1 MIKKITKQISDHA
14 QITLIVSILL
24 MIIFAPYYW
33 NASFAGYFN
42 FLFLTLILLS
52 AILTLKKSRIELRK
66 LSKVGYIII
75 AINLIIA
82 ITDNADIEF
91 INRVLFILFFVIVAI
106 NLLIEIVK
114 SKEVDTQVIFSAVAV
129 YVLFGFCG
137 AVVAAVITFFEPD
150 AFVLTSNYASQFHQF
165 LYFSYITITTT
176 GYGDILP
183 VKPIAR
189 TLAIF
194 LALFGNLYL
203 TVIIGILIGKYLSR
217 KNS

>member
-1 MIKKITKQISDHA
+1 
-14 QITLIVSILL
+14 
-24 MIIFAPYYW
+24 
-33 NASFAGYFN
+33 
-42 FLFLTLILLS
+42 
-52 AILTLKKSRIELRK
+52 LKKSRIELRK

-91 INRVLFILFFVIVAI
+91 INRILFILFFVIVAI

-150 AFVLTSNYASQFHQF
+150 AFVLQVTMQAVSPVFIFQLYNNNYYR
-165 LYFSYITITTT
+165 LW
-176 GYGDILP
+176 
-183 VKPIAR
+183 
-189 TLAIF
+189 
-194 LALFGNLYL
+194 
-203 TVIIGILIGKYLSR
+203 
-217 KNS
+217 